1 MNPILVAFIT
11 VIVMDAVWLSLN
23 YSYHSKLIT
32 AVQHSP
38 IAVRLIPAIAVYI
51 LIPLAVTYFAVN
63 EAKSV
68 KNAGMKGALLGL
80 SMYGLYDLTNLATL
94 KGWTYEMA
102 LMDIAWGTL
111 VCTTSAAVAYKF
123 GNKRY

>member
-11 VIVMDAVWLSLN
+11 VIVMDAAWLSLN
-23 YSYHSKLIT
+23 YNYHSKLIT

-102 LMDIAWGTL
+102 LMDTAWGTL
-111 VCTTSAAVAYKF
+111 VCATSAAVAYKF
-123 GNKRY
+123 K

>member
-23 YSYHSKLIT
+23 YNYHSKLIT
-32 AVQHSP
+32 TVQHSP

-102 LMDIAWGTL
+102 LKDTAWGTL
-111 VCTTSAAVAYKF
+111 VCATSAAVAYKF
-123 GNKRY
+123 N